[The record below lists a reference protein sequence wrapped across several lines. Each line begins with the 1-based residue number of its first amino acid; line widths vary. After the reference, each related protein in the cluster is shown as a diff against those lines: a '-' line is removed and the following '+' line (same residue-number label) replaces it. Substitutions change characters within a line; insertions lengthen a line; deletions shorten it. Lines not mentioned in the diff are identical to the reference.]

1 MKDTNIR
8 DFLSRP
14 IIELIPPLFLN
25 NNENKITK
33 KIHVHEYFKNC
44 LTKSLLVKR

>member
-25 NNENKITK
+25 NNNEK
-33 KIHVHEYFKNC
+33 KNNQKNAG
-44 LTKSLLVKR
+44 S